1 MMQHVK
7 TFLVVAS
14 AIASVGCA
22 TGRKMA
28 YEPDFV
34 DLVRSGRVQKAELH
48 RTDGQAAIAVAHLNE
63 PTGAHGTIRVQ
74 VPAGAIDVKTGVG
87 GIRDIEFLVQGLQLV
102 HLAQHPELFCGNTLE
117 ALAHLRE
124 AGVIEP
130 DVADELTE
138 HYAFLRRVEHFLQLL
153 EDRQTHTVPGDPKA
167 RQALARRVTGDN
179 QEAARFSDK
188 LEHVR
193 AATREYYLKLLG
205 IR

>member
-14 AIASVGCA
+14 VIASVGCA

-74 VPAGAIDVKTGVG
+74 VPDLKAAL
-87 GIRDIEFLVQGLQLV
+87 R
-102 HLAQHPELFCGNTLE
+102 LF
-117 ALAHLRE
+117 RK
-124 AGVIEP
+124 AGVP
-130 DVADELTE
+130 V
-138 HYAFLRRVEHFLQLL
+138 
-153 EDRQTHTVPGDPKA
+153 TVPPPI
-167 RQALARRVTGDN
+167 
-179 QEAARFSDK
+179 QE
-188 LEHVR
+188 
-193 AATREYYLKLLG
+193 
-205 IR
+205 